1 LQRERRRGEEADE
14 EVDVVLVVDVVEL
27 RLSRLEGGAQR
38 GKGDGGAGEEA
49 KEGGAEAKK

>member
-1 LQRERRRGEEADE
+1 LQRGRKRGEEADE
-14 EVDVVLVVDVVEL
+14 EEDVVLVVDVVEL
-27 RLSRLEGGAQR
+27 WLRGLEGGTLR